1 MWQQPSGRIIS
12 MGLNLLQSLERTTK
26 TKWRW
31 QVRKGDGKL
40 SIASTR
46 NILLTIKECEIQYNS
61 QKKPLCCSAHLQD
74 VFRNSVPHDA
84 SIKIHIF
91 LLFLGRNSLIHHLW
105 VSIKTRNNYFLYN
118 NPKGFFL
125 KIIAKSLLAEYWN
138 YTNWNCSEQGLRQC
152 TIHYCWINFLT
163 DINFCEGYFWE
174 SHQKYIMVDLS
185 LRANIAHPV
194 ADSDKKR
201 LSSKQSLLQVPE
213 KTEKLKLFN

>member
-1 MWQQPSGRIIS
+1 MFNTVLRIRNCLIVMWQQPSGRIIS

-91 LLFLGRNSLIHHLW
+91 LLFLGRNSPFHHLW

-118 NPKGFFL
+118 NPKSFFL
-125 KIIAKSLLAEYWN
+125 KITVNKDWDNA
-138 YTNWNCSEQGLRQC
+138 
-152 TIHYCWINFLT
+152 
-163 DINFCEGYFWE
+163 
-174 SHQKYIMVDLS
+174 
-185 LRANIAHPV
+185 
-194 ADSDKKR
+194 
-201 LSSKQSLLQVPE
+201 
-213 KTEKLKLFN
+213 LFTTAGSIF